1 MSLYTQK
8 KKLIQLIDPIPI
20 SSLSTDPDKQTT
32 TLELS
37 SKLKAGTPARLMLF
51 FVGSMN
57 PDMAGFYRS
66 SYKSQSGTQEYMFS
80 TQFEACDA
88 RRAFPCFDEPNR
100 KATFSVTISAP
111 EGYDVLSN
119 MPIKNKQELPGNP
132 GHVEYTFEKT
142 PKMSTYLL
150 AWAIGKFEYIE
161 AFTKREYGGKP
172 LPVRVYTTHGLK
184 EQARLALE
192 TAVKVVDYYSEA
204 FDIDYPLP
212 KLDMIAVHDF
222 ASNAMEHWGLVT
234 YRVTALLFDEETSD
248 PAYKTRVVYVIAHEL
263 AHQWFG
269 NLVTMD
275 WWSELWLNEGFAT
288 WMGWLAVD
296 HLYPEWDVWAQFV
309 VCMAG
314 VCWQSRY

>member
-1 MSLYTQK
+1 
-8 KKLIQLIDPIPI
+8 
-20 SSLSTDPDKQTT
+20 TDSDKQTT

-37 SKLKAGTPARLMLF
+37 SKLKAGAPARLMLF

-119 MPIKNKQELPGNP
+119 MPIQSRQEVPGKP
-132 GHVEYTFEKT
+132 GHVEYTFEKS

-161 AFTKREYGGKP
+161 AFTKREYNGKP
-172 LPVRVYTTHGLK
+172 LPVRVYTTRGL
-184 EQARLALE
+184 R
-192 TAVKVVDYYSEA
+192 
-204 FDIDYPLP
+204 
-212 KLDMIAVHDF
+212 
-222 ASNAMEHWGLVT
+222 
-234 YRVTALLFDEETSD
+234 
-248 PAYKTRVVYVIAHEL
+248 
-263 AHQWFG
+263 
-269 NLVTMD
+269 
-275 WWSELWLNEGFAT
+275 
-288 WMGWLAVD
+288 
-296 HLYPEWDVWAQFV
+296 
-309 VCMAG
+309 
-314 VCWQSRY
+314 